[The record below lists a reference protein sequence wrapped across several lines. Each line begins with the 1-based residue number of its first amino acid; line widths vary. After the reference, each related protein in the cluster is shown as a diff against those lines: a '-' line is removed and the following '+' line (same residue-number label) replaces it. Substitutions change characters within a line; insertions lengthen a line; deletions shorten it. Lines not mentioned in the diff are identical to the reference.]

1 MLVLPKKK
9 EYLLMFLKYIKRH
22 AAAIAIS
29 IACLVGVSIEPHYI
43 EATFLMLLTVVAWII
58 NSGLVML
65 REENEKRSAVS
76 AVGIN
81 QVGEG
86 MQALS
91 QELHAASSEHVDS
104 MQEELGQIKTII
116 ADSVNLLGGS
126 FRNIEQLSCEERNMM
141 TTMME
146 RMSSVISGKDGVKR
160 DIQSVIHEASQV
172 LAYLIQI
179 IVETGKNCAQ
189 LVEVFD
195 DISVKTDV
203 IFDLLG
209 DIDAIADQT
218 NLLALNASI
227 EAARAGDTGRGF
239 AVVAN
244 EVRSLSLRSN
254 EFSRQI
260 LTHINNARGTIEDA
274 RHIVEIIASKDID
287 KAVSTKGNIDEM
299 LSELVSINDKMS
311 SGLGNIT
318 SYNEQISENVATAV
332 RSLQFEDIVRQL
344 AMHIQTTINEMEGML
359 GGVCR
364 DLAGMNEDG
373 TCTGRDFSIKMQGI
387 GARLSESRKRMRD
400 MMHRPVQQDSMG
412 VGSVE
417 LF

>member
-1 MLVLPKKK
+1 MLVAYDRGHLSNCYCADLEP
-9 EYLLMFLKYIKRH
+9 
-22 AAAIAIS
+22 AI
-29 IACLVGVSIEPHYI
+29 L
-43 EATFLMLLTVVAWII
+43 
-58 NSGLVML
+58 
-65 REENEKRSAVS
+65 
-76 AVGIN
+76 
-81 QVGEG
+81 
-86 MQALS
+86 
-91 QELHAASSEHVDS
+91 
-104 MQEELGQIKTII
+104 
-116 ADSVNLLGGS
+116 
-126 FRNIEQLSCEERNMM
+126 
-141 TTMME
+141 
-146 RMSSVISGKDGVKR
+146 
-160 DIQSVIHEASQV
+160 
-172 LAYLIQI
+172 
-179 IVETGKNCAQ
+179 
-189 LVEVFD
+189 
-195 DISVKTDV
+195 
-203 IFDLLG
+203 
-209 DIDAIADQT
+209 
-218 NLLALNASI
+218 
-227 EAARAGDTGRGF
+227 
-239 AVVAN
+239 
-244 EVRSLSLRSN
+244 SN

-287 KAVSTKGNIDEM
+287 KAVSTKRNIDEM